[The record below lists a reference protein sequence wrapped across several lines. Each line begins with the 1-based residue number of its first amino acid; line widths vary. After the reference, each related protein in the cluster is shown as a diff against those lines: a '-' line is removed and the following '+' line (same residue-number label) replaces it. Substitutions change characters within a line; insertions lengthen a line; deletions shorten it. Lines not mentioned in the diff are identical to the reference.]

1 MNTALWITAG
11 ILAALFTLAGL
22 TKLLTPRE
30 KLVDKLPWAKEA
42 SDTQVKLIGAA
53 EVAGAIGLILPAAV
67 DVVPALVAIA
77 AICLAVTMAGAVATH
92 LKLREGLIAS
102 APAVVRGLLCLGVAY
117 GRLGPYP
124 F

>member
-1 MNTALWITAG
+1 MNTALWIIAG
-11 ILAALFTLAGL
+11 LLAALFTLAGL
-22 TKLLTPRE
+22 TKLVTPRE
-30 KLVDKLPWAKEA
+30 KLVDKMPWVKEA

-67 DVVPALVAIA
+67 DVAPVFVPIA
-77 AICLAVTMAGAVATH
+77 AICLTVTMAGAVATH
-92 LKLREGLIAS
+92 LKLREGLVAS
-102 APAVVRGLLCLGVAY
+102 APALLLGFLCLGVAY